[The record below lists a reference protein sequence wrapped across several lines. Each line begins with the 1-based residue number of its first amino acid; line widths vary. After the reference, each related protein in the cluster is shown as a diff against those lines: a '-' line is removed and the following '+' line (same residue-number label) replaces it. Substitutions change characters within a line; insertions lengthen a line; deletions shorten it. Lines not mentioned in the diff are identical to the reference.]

1 MVLPRPIEC
10 TRGIGNLLA
19 FPRTVLLHNLRVKA
33 GLQNARAKGKRL
45 GQPPKNLDNEAIM
58 ALRHNGLGW
67 RAIAKQLG
75 VRSAYRVAP
84 GRSKIWEEGFGT
96 RFAAS
101 ELLRG

>member
-75 VRSAYRVAP
+75 VGVGTLYRIAP
-84 GRSKIWEEGFGT
+84 DRSKIQEEVFGT
-96 RFAAS
+96 R
-101 ELLRG
+101 

>member
-67 RAIAKQLG
+67 RAISKQLG
-75 VRSAYRVAP
+75 VRSALSRRSRTFENL
-84 GRSKIWEEGFGT
+84 GRGFWNAI
-96 RFAAS
+96 RSF
-101 ELLRG
+101 